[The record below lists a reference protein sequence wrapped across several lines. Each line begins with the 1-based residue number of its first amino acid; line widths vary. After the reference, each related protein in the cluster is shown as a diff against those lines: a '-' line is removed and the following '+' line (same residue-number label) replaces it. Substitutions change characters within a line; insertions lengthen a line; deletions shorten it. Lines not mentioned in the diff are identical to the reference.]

1 MKNWRGKNK
10 TIVSEL
16 SRLPKSGNGS
26 WVSDGTDPVSFD
38 ESLSESRQPS
48 PLQIGCHT
56 MKESDYLRSF
66 SLFGVLEVQFKESDF
81 RSFSLVGVFDPDC
94 PRECCFLVV
103 FRLPKLH
110 FIVRFTSNS
119 RSETC
124 RTTSTKG
131 VFRTTS
137 TKGVFRVEVLLI
149 MRFVIRRYADPMR
162 PAGLHSHHQVLS
174 D

>member
-1 MKNWRGKNK
+1 
-10 TIVSEL
+10 
-16 SRLPKSGNGS
+16 
-26 WVSDGTDPVSFD
+26 
-38 ESLSESRQPS
+38 
-48 PLQIGCHT
+48 

-66 SLFGVLEVQFKESDF
+66 SLFGVLEIQFKESDL

-131 VFRTTS
+131 VFR
-137 TKGVFRVEVLLI
+137 VEVLVI

-162 PAGLHSHHQVLS
+162 PAGLHSHHESLA